1 MSEKINYRA
10 NKNPKNPKNDY
21 NKDSVFD
28 KFDISDLLKN
38 DLYINKVPL
47 ENFFYQ
53 YEIQKL
59 TKLTNS
65 SKNTQ
70 ISSSLDDNSDEI
82 FSKINNNNF
91 GIKVDELIL
100 TFKNGY
106 KVPFINLYTPID
118 LIGQGGFGIVLSVID
133 IKRRKKIAVKII
145 AKNNHKEEFY
155 LIEAELLKKL
165 NHEKILKFHNVINT
179 DKYLFI
185 FTDLCEGGSLKDF
198 IISRYNSKDN
208 IFIKDSECSII
219 IKNILEGI
227 EYLNQNGVIHRDL
240 KPENIMFKNANDLN
254 SLVICDLGIAGELKN
269 IFSFMDDKC
278 GTLTF
283 MAPEVLIERP
293 YDNLVDIWSV
303 GIIMYI
309 LESGGSHP
317 LLDKPKTKTKYIE
330 DIKSKKQFVFPKNF
344 PLIARNL
351 FLKMCKY
358 EPCFRYDVNKSLS
371 HPWIIRENINIPLTV
386 IDNLLKKDKITTF
399 KEMLMTMIFLNQF
412 KNIFN
417 YNSMNSKKESEIMK
431 RKLKLKKGNIN
442 QDLYPSPFSN
452 RLGLKKKLSGTIKEL
467 SIFNKTS
474 SKYTRKY
481 KNMNSSKLVNFST
494 DKKKN
499 ERYNFQLKR
508 TFGSASKND
517 INNKNTIYMR
527 NFSQDKLNNETNN
540 NKIVKPNYRIVNY
553 KKSNSNLNNHPI
565 LETPNIKKKTNE
577 SYYKSLTIKIIKN
590 KENLDINCLNNKNN
604 INHYSSKKI
613 GNLIYSN
620 IANKYNYIEP
630 KNLFHNTALKYIGSN
645 SKKKLF

>member
-1 MSEKINYRA
+1 MSKEKDYR
-10 NKNPKNPKNDY
+10 NLKNIKNQKNDY
-21 NKDSVFD
+21 IKDNVFD
-28 KFDISDLLKN
+28 KFDISDLIRN
-38 DLYINKVPL
+38 DLYIHKVPL

-53 YEIQKL
+53 KEIQKL

-70 ISSSLDDNSDEI
+70 ISSSLEDISEEI
-82 FSKINNNNF
+82 FLKINNNNF
-91 GIKVDELIL
+91 GIKVNELIL

-106 KVPFINLYTPID
+106 KVPFIKLYTPID
-118 LIGQGGFGIVLSVID
+118 LIGQGAFGIVLSVID
-133 IKRRKKIAVKII
+133 VKRKKKIAVKII
-145 AKNNHKEEFY
+145 AKNEHKEEFY

-198 IISRYNSKDN
+198 IIARYNTKDD

-219 IKNILEGI
+219 IKNILQGI
-227 EYLNQNGVIHRDL
+227 EYLSQNGVIHRDL
-240 KPENIMFKNANDLN
+240 KPENIMFKNSNDLN

-283 MAPEVLIERP
+283 MAPEVLMERP
-293 YDNLVDIWSV
+293 YDNLVDIWSI

-317 LLDKPKTKTKYIE
+317 LLDKPKTKSKYIE

-358 EPCFRYDVNKSLS
+358 EACFRYDVNKSLE
-371 HPWIIRENINIPLTV
+371 HPWITRENENIPLTV

-399 KEMLMTMIFLNQF
+399 KEMLMTMIFLKQC

-417 YNSMNSKKESEIMK
+417 YNSINAKKSTDLMK
-431 RKLKLKKGNIN
+431 RKLKIKKGNIS
-442 QDLYPSPFSN
+442 QDLYPSPFAN
-452 RLGLKKKLSGTIKEL
+452 HLILKKKLSCPINEI
-467 SIFNKTS
+467 IFTKTS
-474 SKYTRKY
+474 SKYIRQY
-481 KNMNSSKLVNFST
+481 KNMNTIKFGSFNT

-499 ERYNFQLKR
+499 DRYNFQSKR
-508 TFGSASKND
+508 SFGSASKND
-517 INNKNTIYMR
+517 INKNDIIFRHFSHNKV
-527 NFSQDKLNNETNN
+527 NECI
-540 NKIVKPNYRIVNY
+540 NKKELKTNYRIVNY
-553 KKSNSNLNNHPI
+553 KKSNSNLNNEQK
-565 LETPNIKKKTNE
+565 LETPNHIKKKSNE
-577 SYYKSLTIKIIKN
+577 GYNRSLTIKIMKN
-590 KENLDINCLNNKNN
+590 KENLDINCSSNKNI

-613 GNLIYSN
+613 SNLICSK
-620 IANKYNYIEP
+620 ISNKYNYIEP
-630 KNLFHNTALKYIGSN
+630 KNLFHNTALQYIGSN